1 VFLRKF
7 AKSLDKIARIC
18 YNSIYKDR
26 LTEELFKSGEMYMS
40 KFTLSL
46 AIKILIAAAVAVV
59 LSTVSGFIFGSSSL
73 PIRIFTALVALILTA
88 VPVGAYAY
96 YLIHKNITK
105 PVMAI
110 TDVAVSLSQG
120 NLDLVMDVE
129 CDDEMN
135 LLCMSVLDIAEDIK
149 RRQHVLESMSTMD
162 YTADI
167 TVRSSEDK
175 MNIALDNMVNSISTA
190 ILRIQHSTD
199 AIEEEAAEVGKVSET
214 LAERA
219 QNQATTIQ
227 TLTESVAAVETAA
240 EDNVRAADDCLAK
253 VGETN
258 TLTSEVSGQMK
269 KMLDAMR
276 DIDTRSKDISKVI
289 AVIEDIA
296 FQTNILA
303 LNASIEAA
311 RAGELGKGFSVVASE
326 VGVLAAK
333 SQEAAQETAALI
345 DNTVKSV
352 REGNLIVRNVNTS
365 LKAVADISEENIE
378 YISKLQAESRKQSES
393 VAEITQAIS
402 ELSAMVQENAATAE
416 ESSHSAVE
424 MTHHVEALNKVCKT
438 FKVKEINLAI
448 QKRKRGAN
456 GAAFDTNAFGGLFDD
471 GPSFAEEKSTENNFG
486 GLFDDEPAEA
496 PANNFGGLFDD
507 EPAEAPANNFGGLFD
522 DEPAEAPA
530 NNFGGLFDDEP
541 AEAPANNFGGL
552 FDDEPAEAPA
562 NNFGGL
568 FDDEPA
574 EPEAQEEQAQEN
586 NFGGL
591 FDDEPAEPEIAEE
604 PVNNFGG
611 LFDEEPAEPEIAEE
625 EPKTD
630 DPFGGLFD
638 EPAE

>member
-1 VFLRKF
+1 
-7 AKSLDKIARIC
+7 
-18 YNSIYKDR
+18 
-26 LTEELFKSGEMYMS
+26 MS

-46 AIKILIAAAVAVV
+46 AIKILIAAAAAVV
-59 LSTVSGFIFGSSSL
+59 LSTVSGFIFGASSIG
-73 PIRIFTALVALILTA
+73 IRIFTALVALVLTA
-88 VPVGAYAY
+88 LPVGVYAY
-96 YLIHKNITK
+96 YLIHKNVTK

-110 TDVAVSLSQG
+110 TDSAVSLSQG

-135 LLCMSVLDIAEDIK
+135 LLCTSVLDIAEDIK
-149 RRQHVLESMSTMD
+149 RRQHVLDAMSQMD

-167 TVRSSEDK
+167 TVRSENDK

-199 AIEEEAAEVGKVSET
+199 AIEEEAVEVGKVSET

-240 EDNVRAADDCLAK
+240 EDNVRAADDALAK
-253 VGETN
+253 VAETN
-258 TLTSEVSGQMK
+258 TLTAEVSASMK

-311 RAGELGKGFSVVASE
+311 RAGELGKGFSVVANE

-352 REGNLIVRNVNTS
+352 REGNQIVRHVNTS
-365 LKAVADISEENIE
+365 LKAVAEISEENIE
-378 YISKLQAESRKQSES
+378 YISKLQSESKKQSAS

-402 ELSAMVQENAATAE
+402 ELSAMVEENAATAE

-438 FKVKEINLAI
+438 FKVKDISLKI
-448 QKRKRGAN
+448 DKRKRGAN
-456 GAAFDTNAFGGLFDD
+456 GAIFDTGSYGGLFDD
-471 GPSFAEEKSTENNFG
+471 GPKAEAAPAQSFGGLFDDEPAEAPAQNFG

-507 EPAEAPANNFGGLFD
+507 EPADKPQENNFGGLFD
-522 DEPAEAPA
+522 DEPADKP
-530 NNFGGLFDDEP
+530 
-541 AEAPANNFGGL
+541 
-552 FDDEPAEAPA
+552 
-562 NNFGGL
+562 
-568 FDDEPA
+568 
-574 EPEAQEEQAQEN
+574 QEN

-591 FDDEPAEPEIAEE
+591 FDDEPAE
-604 PVNNFGG
+604 
-611 LFDEEPAEPEIAEE
+611 AEPEIAEE
-625 EPKTD
+625 PAQNFGGLFDDEPAEAEPEAEEEPAQNFGGLFDDEPEEPEEPKKD
-630 DPFGGLFD
+630 DMYGGLFD
-638 EPAE
+638 EPEA

>member
-1 VFLRKF
+1 
-7 AKSLDKIARIC
+7 
-18 YNSIYKDR
+18 
-26 LTEELFKSGEMYMS
+26 MYMS
-40 KFTLSL
+40 RFTLSL

-59 LSTVSGFIFGSSSL
+59 LSTVSGFIFGGSSL
-73 PIRIFTALVALILTA
+73 PIRIFTALVALVLTA
-88 VPVGAYAY
+88 APVGVYAY

-167 TVRSSEDK
+167 TVRSDEDK

-258 TLTSEVSGQMK
+258 TLTAEVSGQMK
-269 KMLDAMR
+269 KMLEAMR

-333 SQEAAQETAALI
+333 SQEAAQETASLI
-345 DNTVKSV
+345 ENTVKSV
-352 REGNLIVRNVNTS
+352 REGNQIVRHVNTS

-378 YISKLQAESRKQSES
+378 YISKLQAESKKQSES

-456 GAAFDTNAFGGLFDD
+456 GAAFDTSNFGGLFDD
-471 GPSFAEEKSTENNFG
+471 GPAFEEAKPAQNFG

-530 NNFGGLFDDEP
+530 
-541 AEAPANNFGGL
+541 ANNFGGL

-574 EPEAQEEQAQEN
+574 EPEIAEEPQPDNFGGLFDDEPEAEETQPEEAANNFGGLFDEESEPPAEN

-591 FDDEPAEPEIAEE
+591 FDDEPEE
-604 PVNNFGG
+604 T
-611 LFDEEPAEPEIAEE
+611 EIAEE
-625 EPKTD
+625 EPKSD

-638 EPAE
+638 EPEA